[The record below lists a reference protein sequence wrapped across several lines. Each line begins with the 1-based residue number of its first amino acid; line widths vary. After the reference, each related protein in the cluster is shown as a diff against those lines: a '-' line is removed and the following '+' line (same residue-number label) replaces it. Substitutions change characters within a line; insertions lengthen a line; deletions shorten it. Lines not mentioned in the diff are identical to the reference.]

1 MDKEE
6 KIETAKIEEID
17 KKIEIPKSKKD
28 NSLLIA
34 IIGFILGAIFVIII
48 LKTNMFKNN
57 GNLVI
62 TKNETQVYEK
72 NSLAAAVDKIYDA
85 VVLVS
90 AYKGETQLSTG
101 SGFVY
106 KADKNYGYI
115 LTNEHVISN
124 ANKALLTMSNG
135 KEIEGEIL
143 GKDSYLDLA
152 VIRIKREDI
161 IGIANIGK
169 SEKTR
174 LGDTV
179 FTVGSPMGKE
189 YRGTVTSGIL
199 SGKDRMVSVPVKNSK
214 NEDWIMKVL
223 QLDASINP
231 GNSGGPLL
239 NINGE
244 VIGIVSLKL
253 VDEKVEGM
261 GFAIPIEYAMSHINS
276 LENKQEIKWP
286 VLGIS
291 MANVSDKNTLYRFGL
306 KVPDKLTNGV
316 IVAEVKEGS
325 AAYGQLKV
333 GDIVVKINDKE
344 TKDIAHLRYELYQH
358 QAKDEIKLT
367 VIRNGKEQTIKVKLG
382 GK

>member
-17 KKIEIPKSKKD
+17 KKIEISKPKKD

-179 FTVGSPMGKE
+179 FTVGSPMGKA
-189 YRGTVTSGIL
+189 YRGTVTAGIL

-214 NEDWIMKVL
+214 KG
-223 QLDASINP
+223 ARKTYR
-231 GNSGGPLL
+231 SG
-239 NINGE
+239 
-244 VIGIVSLKL
+244 SCKC
-253 VDEKVEGM
+253 
-261 GFAIPIEYAMSHINS
+261 
-276 LENKQEIKWP
+276 
-286 VLGIS
+286 
-291 MANVSDKNTLYRFGL
+291 
-306 KVPDKLTNGV
+306 
-316 IVAEVKEGS
+316 
-325 AAYGQLKV
+325 
-333 GDIVVKINDKE
+333 
-344 TKDIAHLRYELYQH
+344 
-358 QAKDEIKLT
+358 
-367 VIRNGKEQTIKVKLG
+367 RN
-382 GK
+382 